1 MTGLFE
7 TLQSSPFRGEILS
20 IGSALVWAIA
30 VLFYRIS
37 GRSVHPLG
45 LNLFKSLLGAALVV
59 LTMLIFGESLFPTKP
74 WQDYALLGLS
84 GFAGIALS
92 DTFFFQCLNLLGASL
107 TAVVDCLYS
116 PFVIL
121 FSFLFLGERLSFKQ
135 FLGVALILSALLLV
149 SVSREKDLPPR
160 KNLLLGIGLGIVF
173 RGHASTGG
181 TDIVG
186 MVVSKYTG
194 ISIGFGI
201 MITDFIIISASGF
214 AFRELEAPLYGY
226 IVLFLSTKVIDMILE
241 GWTYSKLVIIT
252 STRTVEIEKF
262 ILDSLERSGTA
273 LKSRS
278 LYLNREGEIILTVI
292 HRKQLAEL
300 RDFIKEIDPQA
311 FVIIND
317 TYDVLGKGFKSTLF
331 T

>member
-1 MTGLFE
+1 MANTIRYLKKQIAP
-7 TLQSSPFRGEILS
+7 TLQIVLGCAIMGLS
-20 IGSALVWAIA
+20 YSMFLIPHHFVPGGVSGLAIIINYFIKLPVGA
-30 VLFYRIS
+30 MIIVLNIPIFIF
-37 GRSVHPLG
+37 G
-45 LNLFKSLLGAALVV
+45 LRTMGKKYVLKSLAG
-59 LTMLIFGESLFPTKP
+59 MLISSVMIDAFNQVLRIPSATDNKILASIYG
-74 WQDYALLGLS
+74 
-84 GFAGIALS
+84 GI
-92 DTFFFQCLNLLGASL
+92 
-107 TAVVDCLYS
+107 
-116 PFVIL
+116 
-121 FSFLFLGERLSFKQ
+121 
-135 FLGVALILSALLLV
+135 
-149 SVSREKDLPPR
+149 
-160 KNLLLGIGLGIVF
+160 LLGIGLGIVF

-181 TDIVG
+181 SDIVG

-214 AFRELEAPLYGY
+214 AFRQLEAPLYGY
-226 IVLFLSTKVIDMILE
+226 IVLFISTKVIDMILE
-241 GWTYSKLVIIT
+241 GWNYSKLVIIT
-252 STRTVEIEKF
+252 SNRTVEIEKF
-262 ILDSLERSGTA
+262 ILNTLERSGTA

-300 RDFIKEIDPQA
+300 RDYIKEIDPQA